1 MENKKVRVVF
11 DTKLIIGLAIICVG
25 LLFLLQNM
33 GYLTEIDVWDF
44 WPVVLILI
52 GLSLIT
58 RPSEFRQPLGGLI
71 LILIGLLFLLHNLS
85 VIPYDIGDL
94 WPFFLILIGFY
105 VIKSALSRTSGKP
118 PTSSDYINLSFVL
131 GGGDFRFNTQ
141 NFKGGKID
149 AVMGGG
155 TIDLRDADFK
165 GEEAFFDS
173 FVLMGG
179 VEIRVPEHWQV
190 NVQGSPL
197 LGGMDNKATYAETGK
212 PPKKFT
218 IKATT
223 IMGGIEIRN

>member
-1 MENKKVRVVF
+1 MENKKVKLVF

-25 LLFLLQNM
+25 LLFLFQNM

-44 WPVVLILI
+44 WPVIPILI
-52 GLSLIT
+52 GLSLLT

-71 LILIGLLFLLHNLS
+71 LIAIGLLFLLRNLDI
-85 VIPYDIGDL
+85 IPYDFSDL

-118 PTSSDYINLSFVL
+118 PASSDYINLSFVL

-141 NFKGGKID
+141 NFKGGKVD
-149 AVMGGG
+149 CVMGGG

-190 NVQGSPL
+190 NIQGSPH
-197 LGGMDNKATYAETGK
+197 LGGMENKTTYAETGK

-218 IKATT
+218 IKSTT
-223 IMGGIEIRN
+223 IMGGLEIRN